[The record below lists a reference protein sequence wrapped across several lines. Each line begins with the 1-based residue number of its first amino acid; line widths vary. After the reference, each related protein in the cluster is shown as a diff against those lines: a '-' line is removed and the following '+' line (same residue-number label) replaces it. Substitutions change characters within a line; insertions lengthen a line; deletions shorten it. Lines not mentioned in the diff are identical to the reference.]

1 MVGRPL
7 LATTCPWGRVRRS
20 SEAPRSPQQ
29 GDAIGGA
36 VAAVVDSVVAPDAAS
51 SAALPQW
58 ALACAQGPGAASSA
72 ALPHQAQGG
81 VTGRAAPCPQAGL
94 DLRDTVAPVA
104 GDSPSLAAGGHR
116 QAAASASAASAS
128 AAARGGVQTRS
139 AQPWCLLLGGAGQ
152 TTGPWLAMLF
162 CCCCFARHRRYWA
175 AGHPVRIEAKTT
187 HNTAHENPGMVCGV
201 RVHNPCF
208 RRAKNEDVGGGP
220 SSKNDAEVE
229 AAKGSAMKDE
239 APRTWAAEVCRLQRK

>member
-81 VTGRAAPCPQAGL
+81 VTGRAAPRPQAGL

-116 QAAASASAASAS
+116 QAAASAST
-128 AAARGGVQTRS
+128 ARGGVQTRS

-152 TTGPWLAMLF
+152 TKGPRLAMLF
-162 CCCCFARHRRYWA
+162 CELKSILETY
-175 AGHPVRIEAKTT
+175 HPE
-187 HNTAHENPGMVCGV
+187 
-201 RVHNPCF
+201 
-208 RRAKNEDVGGGP
+208 
-220 SSKNDAEVE
+220 E
-229 AAKGSAMKDE
+229 AAVEKSFVSQNSSSTLKLGHARGVIMLAPALSEISVSEYSPNVIKKSLVGSGHASKEQVKMMEYYNTLK
-239 APRTWAAEVCRLQRK
+239 KII